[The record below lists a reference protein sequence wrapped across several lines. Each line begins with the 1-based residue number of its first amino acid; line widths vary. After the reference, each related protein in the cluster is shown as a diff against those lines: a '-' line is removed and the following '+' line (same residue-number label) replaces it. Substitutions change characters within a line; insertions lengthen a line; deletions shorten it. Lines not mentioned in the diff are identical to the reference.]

1 MLIRLQLLSSTL
13 TAFIDVDDPAHWPSI
28 PESFWSAL
36 IRGFGLLVQDGDL
49 ERSPDRCR
57 SIMYVASPFHPPLPI
72 SSLSGRLMDCFL
84 CKDTLIKFIHTL
96 DGIFLCGVL
105 HLSVGISAYA
115 LDVAGNFS
123 PPSAT
128 NGILLRGGGLGDGR
142 WPCAFLFCMPPPC
155 AC

>member
-1 MLIRLQLLSSTL
+1 MLIRLQLPSSTL
-13 TAFIDVDDPAHWPSI
+13 PAFVDVDDPAHWPSI
-28 PESFWSAL
+28 PESSWSAL

-57 SIMYVASPFHPPLPI
+57 SIMYVAFPFHPPPPI
-72 SSLSGRLMDCFL
+72 SSLSGRLIDCFL

-123 PPSAT
+123 PPFAT

-142 WPCAFLFCMPPPC
+142 WPCAFLFCILPPC